1 MQFMLLIHIDPALL
15 RALPQEEYDRLMR
28 GCFEHADQ
36 MKRDGVLLAS
46 QQLEDPDAARS
57 VRVRAGKRTVVDGPF
72 AETKELLAGFNLI
85 QARDLEEAVRI
96 ADEFPWA
103 TVGCIEVRPVRDM
116 NAVRARVG
124 AAAGALELVPE

>member
-1 MQFMLLIHIDPALL
+1 MQFMLLIHTDPALL

-28 GCFEHADQ
+28 GCFAHADQ

-57 VRVRAGKRTVVDGPF
+57 VRVRAGKRSVVDGPF

-85 QARDLEEAVRI
+85 EARDLDEAVRI
-96 ADEFPWA
+96 ADQFPWA
-103 TVGCIEVRPVRDM
+103 AVGCIEVRPVRDM

-124 AAAGALELVPE
+124 AAAGSLELVPE